1 MNPFVCE
8 EDSDVESS
16 YSDDSSSD
24 GSEVDPDSDE
34 SYVAE
39 SSFSSASDSDMH
51 ADFDS
56 NPAIDVDVEVEVDP
70 STQKVDN
77 LNVLTARNAKR
88 WLKKWLGTPEGQ
100 SKAIIWWHDSLRDY
114 HFCKESE
121 EVYLMFSP
129 WQEL

>member
-1 MNPFVCE
+1 
-8 EDSDVESS
+8 
-16 YSDDSSSD
+16 
-24 GSEVDPDSDE
+24 VDPDSDE

-56 NPAIDVDVEVEVDP
+56 NPAIDVEVEVDP

-88 WLKKWLGTPEGQ
+88 WLEKWLGTPEGQ
-100 SKAIIWWHDSLRDY
+100 SKAIIRWHDSLRDY

>member
-1 MNPFVCE
+1 
-8 EDSDVESS
+8 
-16 YSDDSSSD
+16 
-24 GSEVDPDSDE
+24 VDPDSDE
-34 SYVAE
+34 SYVAK

-51 ADFDS
+51 PDFDS
-56 NPAIDVDVEVEVDP
+56 NPAIDVEVEVDP